1 VADLT
6 QELAQLADALVQTGP
21 EDLDGLARV
30 GAELEALAG
39 ALPPGTPHLGALLN
53 LVLEV
58 LQRLFVGQ
66 AEDAVAELAAAQAA
80 VAAGAQWSG
89 ENRARADEL
98 AVRETGQRLWL
109 LLGRDPELVPFPAIA
124 AGAPDAEHPTV
135 RSAGTRQRPRR
146 ASPAPEASDDAEAAL
161 AAPPPAVGAA
171 SLLVLSLD
179 DLTALLIGVTPDDQ
193 DELLRIRDGLRTVEG
208 REAWSEGVA
217 EAVTTAHTA
226 LTGLLEE
233 TALDPSVA
241 LAEAVSA
248 LAVVA
253 ELLAEEHLAAE
264 MVGQPARSQASDPE
278 VELPPA
284 ANLDVAPAADPAEPT
299 CLEFAADPALLGEFV
314 DECLEHLQ
322 QAELALLDIE
332 VDPEDREALNAVFRG
347 FHTIK
352 GTAGFLGLPHIQKL
366 AHHAEALLERARNG
380 EISLTGGYA
389 DLALESADRL
399 KGLIV
404 ELQDYAGTGPP
415 PAPPDLEELI
425 SRLGDPESQG
435 VSAEAPEVAPVVL
448 RVGDILVAE
457 QKATR
462 QAVEAAARDP
472 EGGRIGQKL
481 VQHAAAR
488 TQDVAHA
495 LRAQKQVAEGAA
507 DGYVRVR
514 TDRLDA
520 LLNMVG
526 ELVIANAMLVQDEA
540 VQANAFG
547 SLGRKASQ
555 LNKITR
561 ELQDLGMAMRMVPLR
576 NTFQKMTRLV
586 RDLSHK
592 SGKEVQFVTEGEDTE
607 IDRTMVETLGDP
619 LLHMV
624 RNAVD
629 HGVEPPEQRR
639 AAGKPEAGRV
649 VLRAYQAAGSVVI
662 ELQDD
667 GHGLDRQRILAKAI
681 ANGLVEEGRDLSDAE
696 VYRLVFAAGLSTA
709 EQVTDV
715 SGRGVG
721 MDVVSRNI
729 EALRG
734 RVDIASISGQ
744 GTTFTVRI
752 PLTLAIMD
760 GMLVRVG
767 QERYIVPTA
776 SIQQSFQAEPEN
788 LATITGGG
796 EMVVFRGEVIPVV
809 RLHRLY
815 RVAGAE
821 ERLTR
826 GILLALDSDS
836 GRYALLVDELLSQQ
850 QIVIKSLDCGLGRIP
865 GVSGSAILS
874 DGRVGLILDG
884 EGLRALAQETGGDD
898 TASDREERACAAPA
912 LV

>member
-6 QELAQLADALVQTGP
+6 PELAKLADALVQTGP
-21 EDLDGLARV
+21 EDPDGLARV
-30 GAELEALAG
+30 GAELEVLVG
-39 ALPPGTPHLGALLN
+39 ALPPGTSHLGALLN

-80 VAAGAQWSG
+80 VAAAALWYAEDLAPSG
-89 ENRARADEL
+89 EL
-98 AVRETGQRLWL
+98 TVRETGQRLWQ
-109 LLGRDPELVPFPAIA
+109 LLGRDPELAPFPV
-124 AGAPDAEHPTV
+124 T
-135 RSAGTRQRPRR
+135 SAGVATAERPSAQSGDARKRTRR
-146 ASPAPEASDDAEAAL
+146 ASPAPRASDATEDAP
-161 AAPPPAVGAA
+161 AAPPPAVEAA
-171 SLLVLSLD
+171 SLLLLSLD
-179 DLTALLIGVTPDDQ
+179 DLTALLIGVSPDDR
-193 DELLRIRDGLRTVEG
+193 DELARIRDGLRTVGG
-208 REAWSEGVA
+208 RSTWSEGVA
-217 EAVTTAHTA
+217 AAVTTADTA
-226 LTGLLEE
+226 LTSLLEE
-233 TALDPSVA
+233 TVPDPSAA
-241 LAEAVSA
+241 LASAVSA
-248 LAVVA
+248 LAVVT
-253 ELLAEEHLAAE
+253 ELLSEERLIAETIGGLTGSQAGDPDAE
-264 MVGQPARSQASDPE
+264 PQPAVDQDTAAAASPGD
-278 VELPPA
+278 
-284 ANLDVAPAADPAEPT
+284 PT
-299 CLEFAADPALLGEFV
+299 CLEFDADPALLSEFV

-322 QAELALLDIE
+322 RAELALLDIE
-332 VDPEDREALNAVFRG
+332 VDPEEREALNAVFRG

-380 EISLTGGYA
+380 EIRLTGGYA
-389 DLALESADRL
+389 DLALEAADRL

-404 ELQDYAGTGPP
+404 ALQDYAGTGPP
-415 PAPPDLEELI
+415 PAPADLEELI
-425 SRLGDPESQG
+425 ARLSAPESQG
-435 VSAEAPEVAPVVL
+435 ISAETPEVLTVGP

-481 VQHAAAR
+481 VQHAAAH

-495 LRAQKQVAEGAA
+495 LRAQKQAADGGA

-526 ELVIANAMLVQDEA
+526 ELVIANAMLIQDEA
-540 VQANAFG
+540 VQANAFR

-561 ELQDLGMAMRMVPLR
+561 ELQGLGMAMRMVPLR

-586 RDLSHK
+586 RDLAHK
-592 SGKEVQFVTEGEDTE
+592 FGKEVQFVTEGEDTE

-639 AAGKPEAGRV
+639 AAGKPETGTV

-667 GHGLDRQRILAKAI
+667 GRGLDRQRILAKAI

-696 VYRLVFAAGLSTA
+696 VFRLVLAAGLSTA

-721 MDVVSRNI
+721 MDVVIRNI

-734 RVDIASISGQ
+734 RVDIASTPGQ

-776 SIQQSFQAEPEN
+776 SIQQSFQAEPKN

-821 ERLTR
+821 ESLTR
-826 GILLALDSDS
+826 GILLAMDSDS

-898 TASDREERACAAPA
+898 IASDRGGRPCATPA
-912 LV
+912 LA